1 MSEEV
6 LRAGKFPDLSLQRP
20 NCFFVDEE
28 SASRESHWRSEHCGE
43 IQKKVLDREGTSLS
57 GKDKTIML
65 PLQINRQKVGQSNYG
80 TTPECKTN
88 DVTDVP

>member
-1 MSEEV
+1 M

-28 SASRESHWRSEHCGE
+28 SASRESHWGSEHCGE
-43 IQKKVLDREGTSLS
+43 IEKKILDRESTSLS
-57 GKDKTIML
+57 SEDKTIML
-65 PLQINRQKVGQSNYG
+65 PLQINRQNFSQSNYG
-80 TTPECKTN
+80 TTPECEIN